1 MNEQDHRRVP
11 DPQRPREKQHG
22 PGQRREREQPL
33 RDLDELATIEAI
45 GQGARVDREEQEGHP
60 VADDGEPRERRRV
73 ERLEDHPVA
82 DHVLDVVGGRAEEYQ
97 GDVATVVTVVERPEL
112 RARRGPRGEERRS
125 THCGDYNPC
134 SGGARRRPSRGWGPA
149 GRGAAIKSGARRRPS
164 RGWGPAGR
172 GAAIKS
178 GARRRPSRGWGPAG
192 RGAAIKTRPVKRG
205 SHMKGVT
212 LPTETVFVME
222 ASPIKF
228 GLGATDEIAYDARRL
243 GLRRVLIV
251 TDRHIGELGLPDRV
265 RALLEEEGIKADIYD
280 GVEIEP
286 TDRSMEEAAE
296 YARQRELDGLI
307 AVGGGSALDT
317 CKAVNLLTTY
327 PAPLLDYVNQPVGR
341 GRPVPDPLKPLI
353 AVPTTAGTGSETTAV
368 AVTHVL
374 DQHVKAG
381 VSHRLLRPA
390 LGIVDPLNTLTAPAE
405 VTAAAGADI
414 LTHAIESY
422 TTRPYHARPKHHP
435 PDRPAYIGAN
445 PASDIWCE
453 KAIE

>member
-1 MNEQDHRRVP
+1 
-11 DPQRPREKQHG
+11 
-22 PGQRREREQPL
+22 
-33 RDLDELATIEAI
+33 
-45 GQGARVDREEQEGHP
+45 
-60 VADDGEPRERRRV
+60 
-73 ERLEDHPVA
+73 
-82 DHVLDVVGGRAEEYQ
+82 
-97 GDVATVVTVVERPEL
+97 
-112 RARRGPRGEERRS
+112 
-125 THCGDYNPC
+125 
-134 SGGARRRPSRGWGPA
+134 
-149 GRGAAIKSGARRRPS
+149 
-164 RGWGPAGR
+164 
-172 GAAIKS
+172 
-178 GARRRPSRGWGPAG
+178 
-192 RGAAIKTRPVKRG
+192 
-205 SHMKGVT
+205 MKGVT

-228 GLGATDEIAYDARRL
+228 GLGATDEIAYDVRRL
-243 GLRRVLIV
+243 GLKRVLIV
-251 TDRHIGELGLPDRV
+251 TDRHIGELGLPDKIRL
-265 RALLEEEGIKADIYD
+265 LLEEEGIKADVYD

-327 PAPLLDYVNQPVGR
+327 PAPLLDYINQPVGK
-341 GRPVPDPLKPLI
+341 GRAVPGPLKPLI

-374 DQHVKAG
+374 AHHVKAG

-390 LGIVDPLNTLTAPAE
+390 LGIVDPLNTLTAPPE
-405 VTAAAGADI
+405 VTAAAGCDI

-422 TTRPYHARPKHHP
+422 TTRPYNARAKHHP

-453 KAIE
+453 KAIEYVGKYLRRGVLSGLDLEARVNLALAANYAGVGFGNAGVHIPHALAYPIAGLVRDYVPSGYRTTHALVPHGISVVVTAPATFRFTYATSPERHLRAAALMGVPTAGLSEREAREALPNALLALMRDVGVPNGLGDLGYGERDIPALLEGTLKQPRLLSGAPRTVGVAEITGILRDSLRCW